1 MFVESSMR
9 SMLSQVE
16 DGVVDGTSAER
27 VRLERELGG
36 LLRELSSVSS
46 QLGHEFAGRHEL
58 RETDMRA
65 LMMIYM
71 ADVEG
76 SPLSTSQLAQAL
88 GLTSAGGTYLVERL
102 VASGHVL
109 REAHPTDRRKILLRY
124 ADAGLAVAQDFFGP
138 LFQANHRALAQH
150 DDDALRTALAVFRD
164 VVKSMQGYRDTLR
177 EG

>member
-1 MFVESSMR
+1 MVDDS
-9 SMLSQVE
+9 
-16 DGVVDGTSAER
+16 VVDRATAER
-27 VRLERELGG
+27 VRLERQLGA
-36 LLRELSSVSS
+36 LLRELSAVST

-65 LMMIYM
+65 LMLVYL

-76 SPLSTSQLAQAL
+76 SPLSTSQLASAL

-102 VASGHVL
+102 VASGHVY

-138 LFQANHRALAQH
+138 LFQANHRALAHH
-150 DDDALRTALAVFRD
+150 DDDAIRTALAVFRD
-164 VVKSMQGYRDTLR
+164 VVTSMGHYRDELR
-177 EG
+177 NG